1 MPENNYETMI
11 REFMKSHSKRD
22 FALIT
27 NVSDK
32 FLEELKEKNKG
43 SDVEAIK
50 AAGYDVVTPVVIS
63 NTDKYL
69 DVLAAEPGE
78 VDTNSTLITLLL

>member
-1 MPENNYETMI
+1 M
-11 REFMKSHSKRD
+11 EF
-22 FALIT
+22 
-27 NVSDK
+27 
-32 FLEELKEKNKG
+32 
-43 SDVEAIK
+43 DVEAIK